1 MAIRLPVISSTVP
14 ITVVFALPVVE
25 VNEGEVIIG
34 SVTVDV
40 LAGVDVLVNVEEVDA
55 GDEQAIR
62 LKVTKNDREIRY
74 KLLRLVFI

>member
-1 MAIRLPVISSTVP
+1 M
-14 ITVVFALPVVE
+14 
-25 VNEGEVIIG
+25 IG

-40 LAGVDVLVNVEEVDA
+40 LASVDVLAIVGVLVNVGEVDA

-74 KLLRLVFI
+74 KLLRLIFI

>member
-1 MAIRLPVISSTVP
+1 MAIRLPVTSSTVP

-25 VNEGEVIIG
+25 VKGGEVIIG

-40 LAGVDVLVNVEEVDA
+40 LAGVDVLVNVGEVDT

-62 LKVTKNDREIRY
+62 LKVIKNERAIRY
-74 KLLRLVFI
+74 KLLRLIFI